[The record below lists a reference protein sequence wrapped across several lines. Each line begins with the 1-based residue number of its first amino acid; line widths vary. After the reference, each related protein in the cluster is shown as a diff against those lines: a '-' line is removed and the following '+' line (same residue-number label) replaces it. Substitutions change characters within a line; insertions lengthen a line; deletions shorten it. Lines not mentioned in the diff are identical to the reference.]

1 MKRFIILF
9 LTLFTLVM
17 TFSACSK
24 GDTYVPQKICAT
36 VTFRAKDYHC
46 KGDFLFEK
54 DGIKRFT
61 ISEPTE
67 INGSFA
73 EEANGIMTLSYD
85 SVSVEINENS
95 PLKRLFATVN
105 DFTSKEH
112 KTAHKGIEI
121 IKGITEEGTYEIEFD
136 CSEKRIVKIKTE
148 ETEYIFQ

>member
-1 MKRFIILF
+1 MKRFIILV

-17 TFSACSK
+17 ALSACSSN
-24 GDTYVPQKICAT
+24 TYNPQKICAT

-61 ISEPTE
+61 ISEPTI

-73 EEANGIMTLSYD
+73 EEANGILMLSYD
-85 SVSVEINENS
+85 DVSEEINDNS
-95 PLKRLFATVN
+95 PLKSLFVIAN
-105 DFTSKEH
+105 DFTSREH
-112 KTAHKGIEI
+112 KIANKGIEI

-136 CSEKRIVKIKTE
+136 CSEKRIVKIKAE